1 VPRSSA
7 RTLHRAAGTDGES
20 ASSIWIIKERAG
32 PAMSH
37 KHDESHSVIRNLKQ
51 RWDEEDAAR
60 DELEQQRKQVFVE
73 EQANQIFAPI
83 EDYFMK
89 LEKVLQRVRA
99 SVKIEA
105 NREHLADQRLR
116 RVVTLTSTEP
126 WQQLS
131 LDFTIDGASILY
143 RDRPYRFSRGIE
155 TLIHVITSEV
165 EEFLKPG

>member
-1 VPRSSA
+1 
-7 RTLHRAAGTDGES
+7 
-20 ASSIWIIKERAG
+20 
-32 PAMSH
+32 MSN
-37 KHDESHSVIRNLKQ
+37 KHDKSDPSIRNLKQ
-51 RWDEEDAAR
+51 SWDDKDATR
-60 DELEQQRKQVFVE
+60 EKLEQREKQLFLE
-73 EQANQIFAPI
+73 DQANQIFAPI

-131 LDFTIDGASILY
+131 FDFTIDGASILY

-165 EEFLKPG
+165 EEFLKPR

>member
-1 VPRSSA
+1 
-7 RTLHRAAGTDGES
+7 
-20 ASSIWIIKERAG
+20 
-32 PAMSH
+32 MSH

-51 RWDEEDAAR
+51 RWDDEDAAR
-60 DELEQQRKQVFVE
+60 DELEQQRKQLFVE

-83 EDYFMK
+83 EDYFVK

-116 RVVTLTSTEP
+116 RVVT
-126 WQQLS
+126 
-131 LDFTIDGASILY
+131 SILY

-165 EEFLKPG
+165 EEFLKPR